1 MTVRVTPVTDVET
14 LMRWRAEVLEA
25 VFGAV
30 PDNALLEANR
40 RYYSEAVPSGRHLA
54 FIAITDEGEAGCG
67 AVCFSDELPS
77 PDNPS
82 GLCAYVM
89 NVYVRPDSRGHGIA
103 HALVRHLVEC
113 ARRRGCGKIYLE
125 TTSMARPL
133 YASTGFSEMPDMM
146 KYEPRN

>member
-1 MTVRVTPVTDVET
+1 MTVRLAPVTDVGT

-30 PDNALLEANR
+30 PDKALLEANR
-40 RYYSEAVPSGRHLA
+40 RYYSEAVSSGRHLA
-54 FIAITDEGEAGCG
+54 FIARTEEGEEGCG
-67 AVCFSDELPS
+67 AVCFSEELPS

-82 GLCAYVM
+82 GLCAYLM
-89 NVYVRPDSRGHGIA
+89 NVYVRPDCRGRGIA
-103 HALVRHLVEC
+103 HALVRHLVDC

-125 TTSMARPL
+125 TTPMARPL

-146 KYEPRN
+146 KYEHRD